1 VGSGRRKPVTVL
13 AGLTLL
19 ASVMAAGGPAA
30 AAVHHAPP
38 SRGTTPLATKKPQIT
53 GLVDM
58 GLQTYY
64 SENEPFPTVNTAEV
78 APDAAAFSGIVV
90 NIAWSQLEP
99 TENHFA
105 YTALNKSLAAV
116 TTYNQQ
122 HPADPLAVKLRV
134 FGAYAAPQWAKTLD
148 GKPVTVSGADTDGQ
162 WWQPDYRQAW
172 AALQDNLAGH
182 YDTDALVASVVMDS
196 CASLTQ
202 EPFNM
207 AASAVVLK
215 QIEADGWTDAKQEQC
230 LEGAFADYSAWKH
243 TPVDYAFNPFKY
255 VKPGADKFTSNTTI
269 TNTVMTEC
277 AQSQASGGPLCIL
290 GNHALDPDAADPAL
304 SDSDV
309 YREIDTLYARNP
321 MNTPVDFQAKSP
333 SEGCG
338 AIALGVSH
346 HGQSAE
352 LWPPGPSW
360 KGYSAYPE
368 ATLEK
373 WDNALKDATP
383 LSC

>member
-1 VGSGRRKPVTVL
+1 MGSGRRKPVTVL
-13 AGLTLL
+13 AGLALL
-19 ASVMAAGGPAA
+19 VPMMTVSVPAA
-30 AAVHHAPP
+30 AAAHGAPP
-38 SRGTTPLATKKPQIT
+38 SRGTVHPAAAKPQIA

-64 SENEPFPTVNTAEV
+64 SKNEPFPTVNTAEV

-90 NIAWSQLEP
+90 NISWSQIEP
-99 TENHFA
+99 EKNDFT

-116 TTYNQQ
+116 NTYNQQ
-122 HPADPLAVKLRV
+122 HPADPLVVKLRV
-134 FGAYAAPQWAKTLD
+134 FGGYAAPQWAKTLD
-148 GKPVTVSGADTDGQ
+148 GKPIVVSGADTDGQ

-172 AALQDNLAGH
+172 ATLQDNLAKH
-182 YDTDALVASVVMDS
+182 YDTNALVASVAMDG

-207 AASAVVLK
+207 AASAPVLK
-215 QIEADGWTDAKQEQC
+215 QIQADGWTDAKQEQC
-230 LEGAFADYSAWKH
+230 LEGVFADYSAWKH
-243 TPVDYAFNPFKY
+243 TPIDYAFNPFKY
-255 VKPGADKFTSNTTI
+255 VKPGADTFSSNTTI

-290 GNHALDPDAADPAL
+290 SNHALDPDAASPAL

-309 YREIDTLYARNP
+309 YREIDTLYAKNP
-321 MNTPVDFQAKSP
+321 TGTPVDFQAKSP

-338 AIALGVSH
+338 AIALGVSY

-352 LWPPGPSW
+352 LWPPGPGW

-373 WDNALKDATP
+373 WDDALKDATP